1 MKKIMIL
8 IMSFCGS
15 VYANTDINIDS
26 KIDTT
31 NHSINMN
38 DLATVREQSENTSIE
53 DLTSQLSVE
62 NQEQIYSSITNDDLA
77 VQDQLAN
84 SIDTSNL
91 TEEQKNTIAQE
102 SQDKGDDECGIWL
115 CLPQGFITDSC
126 SGPHRAMIKRII
138 RHKSALPS
146 FSGCSKNANVTVA
159 NDNAQITSKEGIAAY
174 VPTYSYCAKYETKTF
189 YPGSKEYDSSTGF
202 HGIPQTKT
210 ECVENKTANAHYVK
224 DTKCVHAYDNQGRT
238 TYWNPKNCTKTVNY
252 AEIQINNEIFGEP
265 YYFEVK

>member
-8 IMSFCGS
+8 MMSICGS

-62 NQEQIYSSITNDDLA
+62 NQKQIYSSINNEDLSK
-77 VQDQLAN
+77 VEELES

-91 TEEQKNTIAQE
+91 TDEQKNTITQE
-102 SQDKGDDECGIWL
+102 SNDKGDDECGIWL
-115 CLPQGFITDSC
+115 CLPQGFITSAC
-126 SGPHRAMIKRII
+126 SGPHRAMIKRIL

-146 FSGCSKNANVTVA
+146 FASCSKNANVA
-159 NDNAQITSKEGIAAY
+159 IADDNAQISSNEGIAA
-174 VPTYSYCAKYETKTF
+174 F
-189 YPGSKEYDSSTGF
+189 
-202 HGIPQTKT
+202 IPKH
-210 ECVENKTANAHYVK
+210 KVK
-224 DTKCVHAYDNQGRT
+224 DKCIKYTMTNSSYGGPQQICAEYNYKWVEDSYIRGAYCIHGERGT
-238 TYWNPKNCTKTVNY
+238 TTPKGCTKTVNY
-252 AEIQINNEIFGEP
+252 AEIKINNETFGDP
-265 YYFEVK
+265 YYFEVKVQ

>member
-8 IMSFCGS
+8 MMSICGS

-62 NQEQIYSSITNDDLA
+62 NQEQIYSSINNEDLA
-77 VQDQLAN
+77 VQDQLAS

-202 HGIPQTKT
+202 HGIPQTKA
-210 ECVENKTANAHYVK
+210 ECVENKTVNAHYVK